1 MGTGHVFT
9 YKIAYDFE
17 EINITHLINDY
28 ARKYNVVKLQA
39 VCNCACNTVSFIRF

>member
-9 YKIAYDFE
+9 YKIAYDFD
-17 EINITHLINDY
+17 ITHLINDY

-39 VCNCACNTVSFIRF
+39 VCNRACNTVSFIRF